1 MNPSRRRNAKG
12 DAAMKDN
19 AMPIRTGA
27 GQRAALLI
35 LLLAAALWG
44 CAAER
49 IQHAV
54 SLHYEGTDAPRLFE
68 TSQPPTIVV
77 SPFHDRR
84 TIQDRL
90 GVYQWQNLTVEMIPK
105 GGPASAAVTGMAREF
120 IERMGMRPV
129 TGAWDGEASSLPDI
143 GGDYAIYGEILTL
156 HFTGEGSLPDAKNK
170 GTVSIEIRLGNRA
183 NRTVVRRTVEVAPD
197 EFQFIL
203 FDNRYEHITRAEQ
216 LIRRSVSRAVRD
228 GLTDL
233 VRRANEGGAA
243 VQPQESVPRGGDNP
257 FERFQ
262 RR

>member
-1 MNPSRRRNAKG
+1 
-12 DAAMKDN
+12 
-19 AMPIRTGA
+19 MPIRTGA

-84 TIQDRL
+84 TNPDRL

-120 IERMGMRPV
+120 IFSLQMAFGDPGDVRQLGRRLFSSHVLTSEFRHPDGLVVLRELFGERGFPGAFRSDEHHAFGVMGTDAGREKFPV
-129 TGAWDGEASSLPDI
+129 GVGIAPCLCAGNWKTFAIEIHLDVSGAEMPGELVSIGFGGEDDIGACGAEVADAARPDI
-143 GGDYAIYGEILTL
+143 PEIGMLM
-156 HFTGEGSLPDAKNK
+156 
-170 GTVSIEIRLGNRA
+170 RLGRIF
-183 NRTVVRRTVEVAPD
+183 VGEM
-197 EFQFIL
+197 L
-203 FDNRYEHITRAEQ
+203 
-216 LIRRSVSRAVRD
+216 D
-228 GLTDL
+228 G
-233 VRRANEGGAA
+233 
-243 VQPQESVPRGGDNP
+243 
-257 FERFQ
+257 
-262 RR
+262 